1 MACIAA
7 FLTRDIQRSDLVN
20 TEQGIFDGRGLAEL
34 QVVRAF
40 EDSHHTAWREYD
52 EFTKHSVESLRRT
65 RLSGLGQYVRSVSS
79 LWRRSCPRFAGQ
91 PRQKRSDDT
100 KLPSPITTDFTFGE
114 VVRGAPAST
123 SEARGRVDLTL
134 EARDSPGS
142 HRRPLIADFATL
154 RFVQQ
159 YLYTHRVE
167 ELAPGVYR
175 YWPEHAKLGENQAG
189 HISMQGDRWAKV
201 ELRDVHPDPERQYLV
216 KGFGSKAL
224 DSLPRP
230 LKHIFILQKRE
241 GWTNR
246 ELAETPAHYPGKRKI
261 SNPSGASKTAP
272 ACSRSVENRIY
283 CDSRLKRGEVRLS
296 SQSAPP
302 HQNFTM

>member
-1 MACIAA
+1 MEA
-7 FLTRDIQRSDLVN
+7 FLSSICRPAQAKAPRRHQAAIPNHYRLHVRRGGSDEALRPRLQR
-20 TEQGIFDGRGLAEL
+20 RGDESISLSKLATL
-34 QVVRAF
+34 LA
-40 EDSHHTAWREYD
+40 
-52 EFTKHSVESLRRT
+52 
-65 RLSGLGQYVRSVSS
+65 
-79 LWRRSCPRFAGQ
+79 
-91 PRQKRSDDT
+91 
-100 KLPSPITTDFTFGE
+100 ITGE
-114 VVRGAPAST
+114 
-123 SEARGRVDLTL
+123 
-134 EARDSPGS
+134 
-142 HRRPLIADFATL
+142 PLFADFATL

-189 HISMQGDRWAKV
+189 HISRQGDRWAKA

-246 ELAETPAHYPGKRKI
+246 DLAETPAHYPGKRKI
-261 SNPSGASKTAP
+261 SNLSGASKTAP